1 MKTKDGLSVGKKLI
15 IAIAVIAVILLAA
28 YFIIAIYFKSHV
40 FPNTYIQ
47 NVSISWK
54 SEDGIE
60 RKLTVC
66 LMIIRLHLLRVKM
79 RQKSLTALM

>member
-40 FPNTYIQ
+40 FPNTYIP
-47 NVSISWK
+47 VSYTHLCGFLCFMKI
-54 SEDGIE
+54 ICVI
-60 RKLTVC
+60 RVILPLTVKC
-66 LMIIRLHLLRVKM
+66 IL
-79 RQKSLTALM
+79 

>member
-47 NVSISWK
+47 NV
-54 SEDGIE
+54 
-60 RKLTVC
+60 RCV
-66 LMIIRLHLLRVKM
+66 
-79 RQKSLTALM
+79 